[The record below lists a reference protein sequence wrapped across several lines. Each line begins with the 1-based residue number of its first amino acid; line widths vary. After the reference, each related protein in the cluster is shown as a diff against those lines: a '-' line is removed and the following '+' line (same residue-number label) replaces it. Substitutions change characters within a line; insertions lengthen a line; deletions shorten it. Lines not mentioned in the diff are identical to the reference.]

1 MAISG
6 IGSRSAQAVQ
16 NLVEMRRQL
25 DDWQRQLS
33 TGRKSM
39 TYAGVGL
46 DRGLSFGLRNQ
57 LSALEAYQSS
67 IDNISVRL
75 NAEQVSLGRLNEI
88 QRDVKTATLQSNG
101 VESNGTTIAQ
111 STAYASLSEIFGV
124 LNSQVGDRYMFS
136 GRAVDQPSVEAFDVM
151 MNGDGVR
158 AGFKQ
163 VVTERR
169 LADLGVG
176 GMGRLVISAPLPTTV
191 QVAEDVAGS
200 PFGFKLLGINS
211 AIANSTVAAPA
222 GAPPAMSVDLTGL
235 PSEGE
240 TVDFNFTLPDGTH
253 EVIRL
258 IATTSTSPGPDTF
271 TIGATAAATA
281 ANMQATL
288 TASIGK
294 LASTSL
300 VAASAVKAADSFF
313 NGTPQRVA
321 GPPFNT
327 ATALVAGTPANTVSW
342 YTGENGPGTA
352 RATATA
358 QVDTT
363 ITVSYGLRANEQ
375 GIRWMVQNVA
385 ALAAV
390 TFAPGDPDAPL
401 RSAAL
406 GTRVVT
412 NLAVPSGTQ
421 SVEDIINEIALS
433 ERTTQSAAQRHH
445 QTKNTLASMIE
456 KVEGVSPEEAAA
468 SIMALQVRLQAS
480 LQTTSLMHQISLVNY
495 L

>member
-1 MAISG
+1 MTINA
-6 IGSRSAQAVQ
+6 IGSRSMQGIQ
-16 NLVEMRRQL
+16 GLVDMRAQL
-25 DDWQRQLS
+25 DDLQRQLS
-33 TGRKSM
+33 TGRKSD

-57 LSALEAYQSS
+57 LSILGGFESA
-67 IDNISVRL
+67 IDNVGVRL
-75 NAEQVSLGRLNEI
+75 DVAQVSLGRLTEI
-88 QRDVKTATLQSNG
+88 QRDVKSATLQSSG
-101 VESNGTTIAQ
+101 VESNGSTIAQ
-111 STAYASLSEIFGV
+111 STAYAGLGELFGI
-124 LNSQVGDRYMFS
+124 LNTQIGDRYMFA
-136 GRAVDQPSVEAFDVM
+136 GRAVDQPAVASFDLV
-151 MNGDGVR
+151 MNGDGIR

-176 GMGRLVISAPLPTTV
+176 GMGRLAVSAPTATSV
-191 QVAEDVAGS
+191 QVAEDVVGS
-200 PFGFKLLGINS
+200 PFGFKLFGITSSLSNTT
-211 AIANSTVAAPA
+211 TVGPA
-222 GAPPAMSVDLTGL
+222 GAPPAMSIDFTGL
-235 PSEGE
+235 PSEGQ
-240 TVDFNFTLPDGTH
+240 TVDFRFTLPDGTQ
-253 EVIRL
+253 EVIKL

-271 TIGATAAATA
+271 TIGATPAATA
-281 ANMQATL
+281 VNLQATL

-300 VAASAVKAADSFF
+300 VAASAMTAADNFF
-313 NGTPQRVA
+313 NGTPQRVV

-363 ITVSYGLRANEQ
+363 TTISYGLRANEQ
-375 GIRWMVQNVA
+375 GIRWLVQSVA
-385 ALAAV
+385 AMAAV
-390 TFAPGDPDAPL
+390 TYAPGDPNAPL

-406 GTRVVT
+406 SARVVT
-412 NLAVPSGTQ
+412 NLSVPTGTQ
-421 SVEDIINEIALS
+421 SVEDIVNEIALAQGS
-433 ERTTQSAAQRHH
+433 VLAATQRHR
-445 QTKNTLASMIE
+445 QTKSTLEGMIE
-456 KVEGVSPEEAAA
+456 QVEGVSTEQVAA

-480 LQTTSLMHQISLVNY
+480 LQTTSLLHQISLVNY